1 MFKKRIKISNSHA
14 LSNKDKKTMKELMG
28 KMDYDKEYTEFFF
41 NDKNYEGEGVEDDG
55 ARLTMDK
62 LQG

>member
-41 NDKNYEGEGVEDDG
+41 NDKNYEGEGVEDDD

>member
-14 LSNKDKKTMKELMG
+14 LSNKDKKTIKELMG
-28 KMDYDKEYTEFFF
+28 KMDYDKEYTEFFLK
-41 NDKNYEGEGVEDDG
+41 DKNYDGEGADDDD

-62 LQG
+62 L

>member
-14 LSNKDKKTMKELMG
+14 LSNKDKKAMKELMS
-28 KMDYDKEYTEFFF
+28 KMDYDKEYTEFFM
-41 NDKNYEGEGVEDDG
+41 NDKNYENESADDDDMK
-55 ARLTMDK
+55 LSMDK